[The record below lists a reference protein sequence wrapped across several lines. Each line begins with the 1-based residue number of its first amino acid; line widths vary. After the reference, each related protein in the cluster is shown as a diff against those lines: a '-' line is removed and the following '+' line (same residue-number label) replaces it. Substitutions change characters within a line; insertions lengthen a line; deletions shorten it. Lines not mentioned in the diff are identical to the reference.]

1 MAIRPPSGPAW
12 DPAPDVAAGP
22 AGGSPSREIGA
33 VAAAREALAQHLA
46 HLPVIVGVSYD
57 PNMGRP
63 VIVVREVST
72 GRVVAQIPP
81 DTATARLHDWEREV
95 RKALADGKDEIR
107 A

>member
-12 DPAPDVAAGP
+12 DPTRDLAGAAAVPPPREAPAL
-22 AGGSPSREIGA
+22 S
-33 VAAAREALAQHLA
+33 AAREALAQHLA
-46 HLPVIVGVSYD
+46 RLPVIVGVSYD

-81 DTATARLHDWEREV
+81 DTATARLSDWEREV
-95 RKALADGKDEIR
+95 RRALAEGKDETR
-107 A
+107 G